1 MCGFMH
7 WHTIFRTNWHYVNN
21 RDTEFDIF
29 YGMKKLLDQ
38 NQDSDKLQKTIKF
51 RSDIVVKRSELVN
64 NLKIVREFVLQ
75 KRGVEKGALSTL
87 GAILFKMTSVT
98 KY

>member
-38 NQDSDKLQKTIKF
+38 NQDSDKFQKTIKF

-75 KRGVEKGALSTL
+75 KREVEKGALSTL